1 MGPKYKSEG
10 EDEHDGKWEY
20 AGDADTKTWHTWKDH
35 SLPDKTSDFSY
46 RDGDNIGNKSDEFP
60 EVGYQENPE
69 KE

>member
-1 MGPKYKSEG
+1 MGPKYRSEG

-20 AGDADTKTWHTWKDH
+20 APGGGSKEWKTFKDWK
-35 SLPDKTSDFSY
+35 LPEKSSEFSY
-46 RDGDNIGNKSDEFP
+46 RDGDNIGNKADEFP